1 MPAARHVSL
10 SGNASFRPIDLD
22 GEVSWGCSLKGWNC
36 CVDKAVFLRPYD
48 VLRLRHAVG
57 APASEVIERY
67 ASFAWS
73 NQSGT
78 LMALLQRDPQ
88 PARPPVSGREPCL
101 FYEEV
106 TNVSA
111 REMREADPERFAG
124 LPPRLQRAADSDA
137 PEWVAAALCQ
147 AHRNRPEV
155 CRGLP
160 FQRFVEAQEDGELAV
175 DVRTVHRCGT
185 CAIAETTTPRRL
197 FAEDGIH
204 EYWRA
209 LDAYWQVERYLV
221 ALGAA
226 NVEHESYARLPVD
239 PLEIWRALY
248 LADDAEV
255 VGQRFPEQW
264 SAPLD
269 EDGDREIFALL
280 LEHVLDRVDGLADE
294 VAGGRATLGL
304 AGEQPPQ
311 RPDVRALLDPQ
322 RPVYAPPPQ
331 RAA

>member
-1 MPAARHVSL
+1 
-10 SGNASFRPIDLD
+10 
-22 GEVSWGCSLKGWNC
+22 
-36 CVDKAVFLRPYD
+36 
-48 VLRLRHAVG
+48 
-57 APASEVIERY
+57 
-67 ASFAWS
+67 
-73 NQSGT
+73 
-78 LMALLQRDPQ
+78 MALLRRDPQ
-88 PARPPVSGREPCL
+88 PARPPVRSREPCV

-111 REMREADPERFAG
+111 RELRESDPERFAS

-137 PEWVAAALCQ
+137 PEWVAAALCG

-160 FQRFVEAQEDGELAV
+160 FQRFVEPQPDGELAV
-175 DVRTVHRCGT
+175 DVRVVHRCGS

-226 NVEHESYARLPVD
+226 NVEHERYARLPGD

-248 LADDAEV
+248 LADDAEPV
-255 VGQRFPEQW
+255 VRRFPEQW
-264 SAPLD
+264 RAPLD

-280 LEHVLDRVDGLADE
+280 LAHVLDRVDALAGE
-294 VAGGRATLGL
+294 AAGGRGALGVT
-304 AGEQPPQ
+304 GEEPPPC
-311 RPDVRALLDPQ
+311 PDVRTLLDPE
-322 RPVYAPPPQ
+322 RPVFAPPPQ